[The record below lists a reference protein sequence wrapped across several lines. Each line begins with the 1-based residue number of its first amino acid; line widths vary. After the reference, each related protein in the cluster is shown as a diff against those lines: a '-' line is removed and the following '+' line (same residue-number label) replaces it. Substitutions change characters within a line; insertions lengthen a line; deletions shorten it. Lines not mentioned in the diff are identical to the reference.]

1 MHFSVDEQVYF
12 LAGKVHA
19 KLGNTHLELMHFSW
33 MMDLDPKGAN
43 SQIKEALD
51 PALNR
56 TVASVA
62 GGGGLLE
69 ASEAMAADPPADSLH
84 EAAAINLDLH
94 DSSDESL

>member
-1 MHFSVDEQVYF
+1 
-12 LAGKVHA
+12 
-19 KLGNTHLELMHFSW
+19 MHFSW

-56 TVASVA
+56 TVASA
-62 GGGGLLE
+62 ASQSSGLLE
-69 ASEAMAADPPADSLH
+69 PTDAAMATDPPPSDSLQ
-84 EAAAINLDLH
+84 EAAGIGNAMNLDLP

>member
-1 MHFSVDEQVYF
+1 M
-12 LAGKVHA
+12 HA

-62 GGGGLLE
+62 SQSSGLLE
-69 ASEAMAADPPADSLH
+69 PTEVAMATDPPAAASSAAAASDSLH
-84 EAAAINLDLH
+84 EAAGNAMNLDLH